1 MSSIKDELIEM
12 LEELKKSLDVVGAS
26 GKKISN
32 EEMEKLIN
40 EARAKNKIGIKER
53 LKDSV
58 EFVSTDELE
67 SYILI
72 TNEKSCISASRF
84 DTINLVMDL
93 LQYLIKEKVLNK
105 VAVEKIV
112 RYALM
117 DKKEFDENSDKL
129 FEDVMNSLIED
140 YDNLSK

>member
-1 MSSIKDELIEM
+1 MSIKDELIEM

-26 GKKISN
+26 SKKISN

-58 EFVSTDELE
+58 EFVNTDDLE

-93 LQYLIKEKVLNK
+93 LQYLINQKILNK

-117 DKKEFDENSDKL
+117 DKKEFNENSDKL
-129 FEDVMNSLIED
+129 FKDVMNSLIED

>member
-1 MSSIKDELIEM
+1 MSIKDELIEM
-12 LEELKKSLDVVGAS
+12 LEELKKSLDVAGTS
-26 GKKISN
+26 SKKLSN
-32 EEMEKLIN
+32 EEMEKLID

-53 LKDSV
+53 LKDSI

-67 SYILI
+67 NYILI
-72 TNEKSCISASRF
+72 TNEKTCISASRF

-105 VAVEKIV
+105 ASIEKLV
-112 RYALM
+112 HCALM
-117 DKKEFDENSDKL
+117 DKQEFDENSDKL
-129 FEDVMNSLIED
+129 FEDIMNSLIED

>member
-1 MSSIKDELIEM
+1 MSIKDELIEM
-12 LEELKKSLDVVGAS
+12 LEELKKSLDVAGTS
-26 GKKISN
+26 SKKLSN
-32 EEMEKLIN
+32 EEMEKLID

-58 EFVSTDELE
+58 EFVNTDELE

-93 LQYLIKEKVLNK
+93 LQDLINRKILNK

-117 DKKEFDENSDKL
+117 DKQEFDKNSDKL
-129 FEDVMNSLIED
+129 FADIMDALIED